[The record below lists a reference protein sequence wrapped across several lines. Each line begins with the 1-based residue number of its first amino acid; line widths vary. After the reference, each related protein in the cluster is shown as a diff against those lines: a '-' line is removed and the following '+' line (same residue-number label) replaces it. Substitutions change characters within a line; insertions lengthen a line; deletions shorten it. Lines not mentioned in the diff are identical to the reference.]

1 MRGFRRQERVLG
13 GRVGGCCV
21 LSGGEKLYVGI
32 EQRVSS
38 VRYEGR
44 CMFSTPPLSPPPRC
58 PGPAVVQPVAAEAR
72 MCKVSA
78 RTQHEKTWTNSTGF
92 EADMW
97 YNILVAFRS
106 HRPASCLLARACPL
120 RGALAG
126 PKRAGFRG
134 ASLLYGRGRGRLVG
148 DQPARERVRPREGA
162 DGLLGRPGESSVHV
176 VYNPSSK
183 GFYRVLSCVCVCCC
197 CWHRRH

>member
-1 MRGFRRQERVLG
+1 
-13 GRVGGCCV
+13 
-21 LSGGEKLYVGI
+21 
-32 EQRVSS
+32 
-38 VRYEGR
+38 
-44 CMFSTPPLSPPPRC
+44 
-58 PGPAVVQPVAAEAR
+58 

-183 GFYRVLSCVCVCCC
+183 GSIGYFPAFVCVVVVGIGGTNWLPNGNTPDLGGLNLMSKNPFVGCTVHTCVTNAC
-197 CWHRRH
+197 V